1 MTLRQTILASFP
13 LSKNQFSLSKEISH
27 NTLGKLMPEV
37 FSFSTSSEEL
47 SEDTQKKLAQPR
59 SMG

>member
-1 MTLRQTILASFP
+1 MTLRQKILAFSP

-27 NTLGKLMPEV
+27 KALGDSMPEV
-37 FSFSTSSEEL
+37 FSFSTSSKEL

>member
-1 MTLRQTILASFP
+1 MTLQQKMLALSP

-27 NTLGKLMPEV
+27 NTLGKIMPEV
-37 FSFSTSSEEL
+37 FSFDTEEL
-47 SEDTQKKLAQPR
+47 SEETQKTLTQPR